1 MTRVYHPNVS
11 NDGRV
16 CLDCTRDGAWKPTT
30 MVRDSLLELL
40 SLFTIPSM
48 DNPVN
53 GDVAEVFRNDRARFD
68 ASARDYTKRYAA

>member
-1 MTRVYHPNVS
+1 
-11 NDGRV
+11 
-16 CLDCTRDGAWKPTT
+16 